1 MVLKGL
7 ASIGQNALAH
17 AIACNHLQ
25 NVVSVFQHTDS
36 LWENYAPQKI
46 TAGDPAR
53 ANAVGWTGLAPI
65 AMLIEDVLGLSV
77 DWPLRQVTW
86 YRHLDT
92 DRHYGIQNYPLGP
105 DGSLSL
111 MGDREKV
118 VVTTDLPFTLTI
130 RDLTLNLK
138 VPVSAGTMEIDLA

>member
-1 MVLKGL
+1 L
-7 ASIGQNALAH
+7 AR